1 MSSEHT
7 AYKIQV
13 VTDSIEET
21 VWSFEKE
28 ITGGWRKI
36 KWCQALQ
43 FVLFT
48 EYYYDVKLKQYA
60 GHVARMGEMRNSEK
74 IIKLAQV
81 RGWSQDF
88 IS

>member
-7 AYKIQV
+7 AYKTQV

-28 ITGGWRKI
+28 ITGRRRKI

-48 EYYYDVKLKQYA
+48 EYYYDVKLKQYD
-60 GHVARMGEMRNSEK
+60 MR
-74 IIKLAQV
+74 
-81 RGWSQDF
+81 GM
-88 IS
+88 